1 MNTYTVLLSRIDEEG
16 NQTELIDRELSADQA
31 IDLMLVIKDL
41 PLADEATDNAKPDT
55 EPEEITAEPT
65 EKPNPLEAPKKGKSL
80 CGNCGETGHNRKTCP
95 KAEEKEAAPKRG
107 STITGEDDIP
117 WYFIKVLALVEKGKS
132 EGEVYNEY
140 HDTLTVKQFR
150 EAIEWANAEINS

>member
-16 NQTELIDRELSADQA
+16 NQTELIDRDIPADQA

-41 PLADEATDNAKPDT
+41 PEERTVAVETPD
-55 EPEEITAEPT
+55 EPEPGITLKP
-65 EKPNPLEAPKKGKSL
+65 KPNPLEAPNKRKLL
-80 CGNCGETGHNRKTCP
+80 CGNCGEIGHNRKTCP

-117 WYFIKVLALVEKGKS
+117 WYFIEVLALLEKGKS

-140 HDTLTVKQFR
+140 HDTMTVKQFR